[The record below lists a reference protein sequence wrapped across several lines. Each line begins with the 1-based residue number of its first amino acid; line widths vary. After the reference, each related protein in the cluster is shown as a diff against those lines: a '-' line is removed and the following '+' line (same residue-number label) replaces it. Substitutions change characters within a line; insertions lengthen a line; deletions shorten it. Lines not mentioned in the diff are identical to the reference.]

1 MDKTQECVIFI
12 MGCMALF
19 QLMDQNFNSPILEA
33 FFSNLDC
40 FAMDRSIALKS
51 A

>member
-1 MDKTQECVIFI
+1 MDKTQERVIFI

-19 QLMDQNFNSPILEA
+19 QLKDHVFNYPILEA

-40 FAMDRSIALKS
+40 FAMDPSIALKS